1 MRVIGTGMVAET
13 VAMSINPSLIPY
25 FIDNVRNMEKNIP
38 VGRLARVTSK
48 GQITVP
54 KAVREALGAEPGD
67 TLFFSIAGDQVVVH
81 RIKRND
87 ELPPIEIPAHLRG
100 KSMQEIR
107 DGTADNDAAR
117 GAQGWD

>member
-13 VAMSINPSLIPY
+13 VAMSISPSTIPY
-25 FIDNVRNMEKNIP
+25 TIDNVRNMEKNIP

-87 ELPPIEIPAHLRG
+87 ELPPLEIPAHLRG